1 MKDRVMEFQKKI
13 DYEFKDYNTARTALT
28 HSSYANERK
37 GRNISYNER
46 LEFLGDSV
54 LSIVVSDYIFKKCP
68 SRPEGELTK
77 LRATIVCEG
86 ALAIGARESELGK
99 YLYLGKGEEFTGGRE
114 RDSVLA
120 DAFEAVIGALYLD
133 GGIEKSRDFIF
144 SYLGGVIERALS
156 GEDLFKDYKT
166 QLQELLQ
173 RENSVKIEYRLE
185 KEDGPDHNKVFYTG
199 VYVDGEVRGIGSG
212 RNKKESE
219 QNAAKEALSKVNID
233 E

>member
-1 MKDRVMEFQKKI
+1 MNRVIKFQERI
-13 DYEFKDYNTARTALT
+13 SYRFNDMDTARTALT

-37 GRNISYNER
+37 GKNISYNER

-54 LSIVVSDYIFKKCP
+54 LGIVVSDYIFKECP
-68 SRPEGELTK
+68 NRPEGELTK

-86 ALAIGARESELGK
+86 ALAIGAREAELGK
-99 YLYLGKGEEFTGGRE
+99 YLYLGKGEEYTGGRD

-133 GGIEKSRDFIF
+133 GGIEHSRDFIF
-144 SYLGGVIERALS
+144 KYLGGVIGRALS

-173 RENSVKIEYRLE
+173 RDSSVKIEYRLE
-185 KEDGPDHNKVFYTG
+185 REDGPDHSKLFYTG
-199 VYVDGEVRGIGSG
+199 VYVDDALKGIGSG
-212 RNKKESE
+212 KSKKESE
-219 QNAAKEALSKVNID
+219 QNAAKEAFSKEGED

>member
-1 MKDRVMEFQKKI
+1 MNRVIKFQERI
-13 DYEFKDYNTARTALT
+13 SYSFSNLDTARTALT

-37 GRNISYNER
+37 GKNISYNER

-68 SRPEGELTK
+68 NRPEGELTK

-86 ALAIGARESELGK
+86 ALAIGAREVELGK
-99 YLYLGKGEEFTGGRE
+99 YLYLGKGEEYTGGRN

-133 GGIEKSRDFIF
+133 GGINSSKEFIF
-144 SYLGGVIERALS
+144 RYLGSVIERALS

-173 RENSVKIEYRLE
+173 KDSSVKIEYRLE
-185 KEDGPDHNKVFYTG
+185 REDGPDHSKLFYTG
-199 VYVDGEVRGIGSG
+199 VYVDGSIKGIGSG
-212 RNKKESE
+212 KSKKESE
-219 QNAAKEALSKVNID
+219 QNAAKEALSKVSKD

>member
-1 MKDRVMEFQKKI
+1 MNRVMGFQESINYQFSSI
-13 DYEFKDYNTARTALT
+13 DIAKTALT

-37 GRNISYNER
+37 GKNISYNER

-54 LSIVVSDYIFKKCP
+54 LSIVVSDYIFNKCP
-68 SRPEGELTK
+68 ECPEGELTK

-86 ALAIGARESELGK
+86 ALAIGAREAELGK
-99 YLYLGKGEEFTGGRE
+99 YLYLGKGEEYTGGRN

-133 GGIEKSRDFIF
+133 GGIERSRDFIF
-144 SYLGGVIERALS
+144 QYLGGVISRTLS

-166 QLQELLQ
+166 RLQELLQ
-173 RENSVKIEYRLE
+173 RETGVKIEYRLE
-185 KEDGPDHNKVFYTG
+185 REDGPDHNKLFYTG
-199 VYVDGEVRGIGSG
+199 VYVDNTVRGIGSG
-212 RNKKESE
+212 RSKKESE
-219 QNAAKEALSKVNID
+219 QSAAREALKQVSEN